1 MKCGETAPNSPKNVT
16 AGRATKQPPEPHRR
30 GVIESTVS
38 MQRKL
43 KTALDETRM
52 LMMGSQILFG
62 FQLEAV
68 FQENFAGLDEG
79 RKALTALG
87 ILLMA
92 VTIGVLIAPSC
103 RHRLLED
110 GEASPTMLTMTTRCS
125 AIALLLFAASL
136 GCDLVIVL
144 GADFGAA
151 ASVATGVAMMAVA
164 VGAWFV
170 LALVL
175 RRKRDKEEQ
184 MVDRPRHERL
194 DLTTKIEQ
202 MMTEARVI
210 LPGAQALFGFQLIVM
225 LTPAFSDLPA
235 ESKLV
240 HAGSLLCVVLT
251 VILLMAPAAIHRL
264 SFSGEDTPRML
275 RFGSGL
281 VTAALLP
288 LGLGLA
294 GDIYV
299 AVGHSLKSETL
310 GIAAALAI
318 LILLLGI
325 WYVWPLLVRARNAM
339 QVGTQARS
347 RR

>member
-1 MKCGETAPNSPKNVT
+1 
-16 AGRATKQPPEPHRR
+16 
-30 GVIESTVS
+30 

-68 FQENFAGLDEG
+68 FHDNFAALDAG

-92 VTIGVLIAPSC
+92 ATIGVLIAPSC

-110 GEASPTMLTMTTRCS
+110 GEASPTMLRMTTR
-125 AIALLLFAASL
+125 AAIIALLLFATSL
-136 GCDLVIVL
+136 GCDLVVVL
-144 GADFGAA
+144 GADFGNATSIAA
-151 ASVATGVAMMAVA
+151 GLIMVALAAGV
-164 VGAWFV
+164 WFA

-175 RRKRDKEEQ
+175 RSKRNKEVPMDVHREK
-184 MVDRPRHERL
+184 L
-194 DLTTKIEQ
+194 SIATKIEQ

-210 LPGAQALFGFQLIVM
+210 LPGAQALLGFQLIVM
-225 LTPAFSDLPA
+225 LTEPFTKLPD
-235 ESKLV
+235 ETKLV
-240 HAGSLLCVVLT
+240 HVAALLCVALAI
-251 VILLMAPAAIHRL
+251 ILLMAPAAIHRL
-264 SFSGEDTPRML
+264 SFDGEDTPRML

-288 LGLGLA
+288 LSLGIA

-299 AVGHSLKSETL
+299 AVGHGLDNAAV
-310 GIAAALAI
+310 GIATAI
-318 LILLLGI
+318 AVLILLISI
-325 WYVWPLLVRARNAM
+325 WYLWPLLVRARNAIHF
-339 QVGTQARS
+339 GTRAQGHR
-347 RR
+347 